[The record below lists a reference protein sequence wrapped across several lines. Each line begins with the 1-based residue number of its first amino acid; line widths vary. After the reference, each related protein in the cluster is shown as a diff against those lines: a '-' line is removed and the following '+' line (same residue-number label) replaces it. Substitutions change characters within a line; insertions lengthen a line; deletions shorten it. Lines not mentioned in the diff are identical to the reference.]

1 MGIELTKSAKRSI
14 AKLYKSY
21 LDRLRSGENKAQ
33 AVFFN
38 NEKSDQAELIR
49 SIQEDVPELKKVGF
63 VKMDITG
70 CLTIQGEAV
79 VYMENIAGNTLK
91 EWLSFGAQFIP

>member
-38 NEKSDQAELIR
+38 NEKSDQR
-49 SIQEDVPELKKVGF
+49 CRGQR
-63 VKMDITG
+63 
-70 CLTIQGEAV
+70 
-79 VYMENIAGNTLK
+79 ENKGQSAR
-91 EWLSFGAQFIP
+91 P